1 MSNGEFGPDKN
12 INDLLPSMP
21 PPPSVKESV
30 NLDDDGLDMGEVEEP
45 RIMPTPDEIFAEP
58 PQSKGKKKLLDDVK
72 LPQRGERG
80 KDKAPRKKPEMT
92 EARREHLKKARERS
106 VQVRKERREAKA
118 KALAERE
125 EALKHQEGQSTA
137 KSQPIEIEIKEKK
150 LPDKRE
156 PTVAELKKLDKPPPK
171 LMEKPSEYKNTR
183 NSEGKYTM
191 DEFFTFAEKYEEH
204 KRKIN
209 KPKPSHSADHPPLEP
224 PALRR
229 QKATIKPPPPQQPRK
244 PLPRQY
250 QKVKYVNKR
259 HGLDEPTAKKLYDDN
274 FLPSF

>member
-1 MSNGEFGPDKN
+1 MSNGEFEQDKN
-12 INDLLPSMP
+12 INTLLPSMP

-30 NLDDDGLDMGEVEEP
+30 NLEDDGLGMGEAEEP
-45 RIMPTPDEIFAEP
+45 RIMPPSNEIFAEP
-58 PQSKGKKKLLDDVK
+58 PQPKGKKKLLDDVK

-80 KDKAPRKKPEMT
+80 KDKQPRKKPEMT
-92 EARREHLKKARERS
+92 EARKEHLKKARERS

-125 EALKHQEGQSTA
+125 EAIKHQEGVSPA
-137 KSQPIEIEIKEKK
+137 KSKPIEIEIKEKK
-150 LPDKRE
+150 VPEKRE
-156 PTVAELKKLDKPPPK
+156 PTVSELKKLDSPPPK
-171 LMEKPSEYKNTR
+171 LMEKPAEYKNTR

-204 KRKIN
+204 KRKMN

-224 PALRR
+224 PVLRR

-244 PLPRQY
+244 PIPKQY
-250 QKVKYVNKR
+250 QKVKYVSKR

>member
-1 MSNGEFGPDKN
+1 MSNGEFAPDKN

-58 PQSKGKKKLLDDVK
+58 PQSKGKKKLLNDVK
-72 LPQRGERG
+72 LTQRGERG
-80 KDKAPRKKPEMT
+80 KDKQPRKKPEMT

-125 EALKHQEGQSTA
+125 EAIKKQEGLA
-137 KSQPIEIEIKEKK
+137 PVKKSQPIEIEVKEKK
-150 LPDKRE
+150 IPDKRE
-156 PTVAELKKLDKPPPK
+156 PTVSELKKLDQAPPK

-209 KPKPSHSADHPPLEP
+209 KPKPTH
-224 PALRR
+224 
-229 QKATIKPPPPQQPRK
+229 RK
-244 PLPRQY
+244 WRC
-250 QKVKYVNKR
+250 NK
-259 HGLDEPTAKKLYDDN
+259 
-274 FLPSF
+274 